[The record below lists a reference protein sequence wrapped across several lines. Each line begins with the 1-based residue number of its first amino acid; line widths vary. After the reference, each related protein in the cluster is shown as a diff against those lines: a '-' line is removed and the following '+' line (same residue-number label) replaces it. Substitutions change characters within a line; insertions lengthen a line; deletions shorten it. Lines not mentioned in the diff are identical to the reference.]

1 MAYKKEFDKFKND
14 MHKYL
19 EEKIK
24 GYFEDVQPTMDFTN
38 SVIKALDELIDDAY
52 KEMEDE
58 NLDQMLYYLLDQIYE
73 DERLI
78 EDVNYPDHDNA
89 LLMLGKAYET
99 NRKYYEEIT
108 KECDYSMSPEDCIRA
123 EFEYSIWKDIDNFL
137 DEYDV
142 D

>member
-1 MAYKKEFDKFKND
+1 
-14 MHKYL
+14 
-19 EEKIK
+19 
-24 GYFEDVQPTMDFTN
+24 
-38 SVIKALDELIDDAY
+38 
-52 KEMEDE
+52 MEDE

-73 DERLI
+73 DERLV
-78 EDVNYPDHDNA
+78 EDINYPDHDNA

-99 NRKYYEEIT
+99 NKKYYEEIT
-108 KECDYSMSPEDCIRA
+108 KECDYSMSPENCIHA